1 MVREADGRESAAGR
15 VGLGFDTPGGP
26 GASWAVLTHTSVSV
40 LLAQAMVERGLLDSI
55 AAGVSSARYRLELYV
70 GEGNAIWVVI
80 GVVVLLVLTRVKR
93 NR

>member
-1 MVREADGRESAAGR
+1 M
-15 VGLGFDTPGGP
+15 
-26 GASWAVLTHTSVSV
+26 
-40 LLAQAMVERGLLDSI
+40 LAQAMVERGMLDSI

>member
-1 MVREADGRESAAGR
+1 M
-15 VGLGFDTPGGP
+15 
-26 GASWAVLTHTSVSV
+26 LTHTSVSLV
-40 LLAQAMVERGLLDSI
+40 LAQAMVERGLLDSI

-70 GEGNAIWVVI
+70 GEGNAIWIVI